1 MGVSPCML
9 GGRCGGVV
17 MEVRIA
23 NLEGRDMDVREEST
37 LVWEKLSG
45 KRHGDESWD
54 DGRGRGGG

>member
-1 MGVSPCML
+1 ML